1 MQIKSNQKQTIGI
14 LVENRP
20 GVLARIVGLL
30 SGRSFNIENI
40 TAAET
45 QEPGITRITL
55 VTTGDDQVMDQM
67 INQLRRLINVIKV
80 VDFREK
86 DFVDR
91 EMALIKVN
99 AEGPTRAEILRI
111 VDHFRAKIVDVSPHF
126 YTLEVTGNESKISAI
141 IDLLRG
147 FGIVEIARTGKAAL
161 ARNRLLEPERDE
173 FLAQVDKAEQALTKT
188 AIIEVNVDRQN
199 RAEVLRIVDMF
210 RGRIVEAGA
219 DSCTV
224 EVTGNEAAI
233 SGILELLKDFG
244 VSHIARPRRTAE
256 EDSRKLEFR
265 WGELSHSTGKA
276 ALVRSKKQ

>member
-1 MQIKSNQKQTIGI
+1 METKSNQKQTIGI

-45 QEPGITRITL
+45 QDPGITRITL
-55 VTTGDDQVMDQM
+55 VTTGDDQVMDQI

-99 AEGPTRAEILRI
+99 AEGPNRAEILRI

-161 ARNRLLEPERDE
+161 ARNRLLETEREE
-173 FLAQVDKAEQALTKT
+173 FLAQEEKSAQAKTKT
-188 AIIEVNVDRQN
+188 ALITVNVDPQDR
-199 RAEVLRIVDMF
+199 RELLRIVDIF
-210 RGRIVEAGA
+210 GARILEAGA

-224 EVTGNEAAI
+224 EVTGNESAI

-244 VSHIARPRRTAE
+244 VSHIARPRRAAV
-256 EDSRKLEFR
+256 EDSKKLEFQ
-265 WGELSHSTGKA
+265 WGELLPLAEKA
-276 ALVRSKKQ
+276 ALARSKKH

>member
-45 QEPGITRITL
+45 HEPGITRITL

-99 AEGPTRAEILRI
+99 AEGPNRAEILRI

-147 FGIVEIARTGKAAL
+147 FGLVEIARTGKAAL
-161 ARNRLLEPERDE
+161 ARNRLLESERED
-173 FLAQVDKAEQALTKT
+173 FLAQVDKAEQAVTKT
-188 AIIEVNVDRQN
+188 VFIQVSVEPQN
-199 RAEVLRIVDMF
+199 RSEILRIVDIF
-210 RGRIVEAGA
+210 GGRVVETHA
-219 DSCTV
+219 DSYTI
-224 EVTGNEAAI
+224 EVSGNESAI
-233 SGILELLKDFG
+233 SGILELLKEYG
-244 VSHIARPRRTAE
+244 VSHIARPRRAAV

-265 WGELSHSTGKA
+265 WGELLRMTEKA
-276 ALVRSKKQ
+276 AQARSKKH

>member
-1 MQIKSNQKQTIGI
+1 MEIKSNQKQTIGI

-45 QEPGITRITL
+45 HEPGITRITL
-55 VTTGDDQVMDQM
+55 VTTGDDQVMDQI

-99 AEGPTRAEILRI
+99 AEGPNRAEILRI
-111 VDHFRAKIVDVSPHF
+111 VDTFRAKIVDVSPHF
-126 YTLEVTGNESKISAI
+126 YTLEITGNESKISAI
-141 IDLLRG
+141 IDLLKG

-161 ARNRLLEPERDE
+161 ARTRLLEFERE
-173 FLAQVDKAEQALTKT
+173 QFLASEEKAAQSLIKT
-188 AIIEVNVDRQN
+188 ALIKVSVDPQSRS
-199 RAEVLRIVDMF
+199 EILRIVDLF
-210 RGRIVEAGA
+210 RGRVVEAGA

-224 EVTGNEAAI
+224 EVSGNESAI

-244 VSHIARPRRTAE
+244 VSHIARPRRAAV
-256 EDSRKLEFR
+256 EDSRKLEFQ
-265 WGELSHSTGKA
+265 WGDLLPFTEKA
-276 ALVRSKKQ
+276 VVARSKKH

>member
-1 MQIKSNQKQTIGI
+1 MEIKSNQKQTIGI

-30 SGRSFNIENI
+30 SGRNFNIENI

-45 QEPGITRITL
+45 HEPGITRITL
-55 VTTGDDQVMDQM
+55 VTTGDDQVMDQI

-80 VDFREK
+80 TDFREK

-91 EMALIKVN
+91 EMALIKVY
-99 AEGPTRAEILRI
+99 AEPPNRAEILRI
-111 VDHFRAKIVDVSPHF
+111 VDTFRAKIVDVSAHF
-126 YTLEVTGNESKISAI
+126 YTLEITGNESKISAI
-141 IDLLRG
+141 IELLKG

-173 FLAQVDKAEQALTKT
+173 FLALEEKATQALTKT
-188 AIIEVNVDRQN
+188 ALIKVSVERQN
-199 RAEVLRIVDMF
+199 RAEVVRIVDIF
-210 RGRIVEAGA
+210 RGRIVDVSA

-233 SGILELLKDFG
+233 SGIIELLKDFG
-244 VSHIARPRRTAE
+244 VSHIARPRRAAAE
-256 EDSRKLEFR
+256 ESRKLEFQL
-265 WGELSHSTGKA
+265 GELRHSPGKA
-276 ALVRSKKQ
+276 GQARNKKH

>member
-1 MQIKSNQKQTIGI
+1 MQTKSNQKQTIGI

-161 ARNRLLEPERDE
+161 ARNRLLEPERED
-173 FLAQVDKAEQALTKT
+173 FLAEVEKATQGVTKT
-188 AIIEVNVDRQN
+188 VFIQVGVEPQN
-199 RAEVLRIVDMF
+199 RRELLRIVDLF
-210 RGRIVEAGA
+210 GGRVVETHT
-219 DSCTV
+219 DSYTI
-224 EVTGNEAAI
+224 EVTGNESAI

-244 VSHIARPRRTAE
+244 VSHIARPRRAGV
-256 EDSRKLEFR
+256 EDNRKLEFR
-265 WGELSHSTGKA
+265 WGELLRLTEKA
-276 ALVRSKKQ
+276 AQARSKKH